1 MELNSE
7 MLQKLAGEIAKLGIF
22 ATQHDV
28 NKFMADVVAS
38 GARAKNA
45 ETERFSITAAIRGL
59 VSKTGRDIFAETK
72 DSDIKHLED
81 FRQKTLVTTATPG
94 SYLVPTIQADAI
106 VEILG
111 RGGVVR
117 ASGATIW
124 PMPSI
129 QKLNVPTE
137 TAEPTVEYLSQ
148 TATQTPSDPNLGQIA
163 LDLKERRA
171 LVALP
176 NNLLRVSVPAV
187 DAIVTRLLG
196 KAFAKSEDLAFFQ
209 GIAGGPTAVTS
220 QAGTTTLNQSGAS
233 LAYIDLL
240 AVLAAA
246 AGVEAEGP
254 FAWYMHPTT
263 FFNKVL
269 ALRDSNGRPIVTGFN
284 GVLNDVESNVGFVA
298 QQAGAAGP
306 VKYYLLGHP
315 VYLSVRIPQHVGSGS
330 ATSYILFTN
339 PSYIHIG
346 DSGAVEIAVSGER
359 FFDLNQVGIR
369 AVGRHDFGVG
379 PAAGIVILQNVV

>member
-1 MELNSE
+1 MEFNSE
-7 MLQKLAGEIAKLGIF
+7 VLNKLANEISKLGIF
-22 ATQHDV
+22 TTQHQM
-28 NKFMADVVAS
+28 NKFMADVAAS
-38 GARAKNA
+38 ANGTRDIGGNQKTGNG
-45 ETERFSITAAIRGL
+45 ITQLIRGL
-59 VSKTGRDIFAETK
+59 SAQAGRVISAETSK
-72 DSDIKHLED
+72 ADMEYVQ
-81 FRQKTLVTTATPG
+81 RTLTTSATPG

-124 PMPSI
+124 PMASI

-137 TAEPTVEYLSQ
+137 TAEPDVEYLTETQ
-148 TATQTPSDPNLGQIA
+148 AQTPSDPNLGQIA

-209 GIAGGPTAVTS
+209 GISGGPASLLNQPGISVLT
-220 QAGTTTLNQSGAS
+220 QAGAT
-233 LAYIDLL
+233 LAYRDLL
-240 AVLAAA
+240 AVLSKAAS
-246 AGVEAEGP
+246 VEAEGP
-254 FAWYMHPTT
+254 FAWYMHPDT
-263 FFNKVL
+263 FFNKIL
-269 ALRDSNGRPIVTGFN
+269 GLLDTNGRPIVTGYN
-284 GVLNDVESNVGFVA
+284 ALLDDKSSNVGFVA

-306 VKYYLLGHP
+306 IRYALLGHP

-330 ATSYILFTN
+330 ATSYIAFTN

-346 DSGAVEIAVSGER
+346 DSGAVEIAISGER
-359 FFDLNQVGIR
+359 FFDANQTAVR
-369 AVGRHDFGVG
+369 AVGRHDIKVG
-379 PAAGIVILQNVV
+379 PANGVVVLEDVR